1 MSDTNLKKEFSKRDV
16 QRMRNII
23 TGNAGSATGVQIGY
37 SKQQQD
43 YQEGDVW
50 EENGKQWTIKNGIKQ
65 TITKFDRLKQL
76 VAFPLSCPNCSEPM
90 KSTTVNK
97 KMWVIHKMC
106 RDCVIEME
114 AKIRLEGKW
123 DEYEKG
129 IMNANKNADVNDF
142 ESAFNEYINTKA
154 ESYITEQGDIETW
167 SGGKINEEE
176 IKHVKEYIKK
186 MRETEI

>member
-1 MSDTNLKKEFSKRDV
+1 MSETNLNKEFSKRDV

-23 TGNAGSATGVQIGY
+23 TGNAGNATGVQVGY

-43 YQEGDVW
+43 YQEGDMW

-65 TITKFDRLKQL
+65 TVTKFDKLKKM
-76 VAFPLSCPNCSEPM
+76 VVMPLSCPNCNEPI
-90 KSTTVNK
+90 KATPINK
-97 KMWVIHKMC
+97 KMWNLHKMC
-106 RDCVIEME
+106 RDCVIKME
-114 AKIRLEGKW
+114 AKIKLEGKW

-129 IMNANKNADVNDF
+129 IINANKNAEVDDF
-142 ESAFNEYINTKA
+142 EKAFEEFINTKSD
-154 ESYITEQGDIETW
+154 SYVTEQGDVETW

-186 MRETEI
+186 LRETKI